1 MTGRLD
7 RKVVLISGAARGQGA
22 AEAKLFVAEGAR
34 VILGDVLVDEANAVA
49 APLGDRAVVVK
60 LDVTSEQDWQ
70 RAMTTA
76 ESMGR
81 LDVLVNNAG
90 ALRIRPLEHETVDGL
105 RSMLDVNL
113 IGAFLGMRAA
123 LAPMRTGGGGSIVN
137 VASTSALSGLPYAGA
152 YGSSKWALRG
162 LTRTAAVEWG
172 RFGVRVNAIFP
183 GPIDTDMLPAAR
195 TGPEESRFAHLPLGR
210 AGRPDEVAQLALFLA
225 SDESS
230 YVAGGEFTIDGGSMA
245 GPAPRYEWEPK

>member
-7 RKVVLISGAARGQGA
+7 KKVVLISGAARGQGA
-22 AEAKLFVAEGAR
+22 AAAKLFVAEGAR
-34 VILGDVLVDEANAVA
+34 VILGDVLVDEAKAVA
-49 APLGDRAVVVK
+49 APLGDRAEVVK
-60 LDVTSEQDWQ
+60 LDVTSEQDW
-70 RAMTTA
+70 RHAISAAEAM
-76 ESMGR
+76 SR

-123 LAPMRTGGGGSIVN
+123 LPLMRTGGGGSIIN
-137 VASTSALSGLPYAGA
+137 VASTSALSGMPYMGA

-183 GPIDTDMLPAAR
+183 GPIDTDMLPAAKA
-195 TGPEESRFAHLPLGR
+195 GSEEPRFAHLPLGR
-210 AGRPDEVAQLALFLA
+210 AGAPEEVAQLALFLA

-245 GPAPRYEWEPK
+245 GSTPGYEWKPE